1 VVEVVDLIVQ
11 VLLLEGDVLLVLI
24 KIGEEINKKSGIA
37 ILKT

>member
-11 VLLLEGDVLLVLI
+11 VLLLAEDVLLVLI
-24 KIGEEINKKSGIA
+24 KIGEAINKKSGIA